1 MSLDLDVSKSPTA
14 SLSRL
19 AENARQAYAQKRTKD
34 CLDLTRAIL
43 LIDPENV
50 EAQMIRSS
58 LQSEMQ
64 RDLEH
69 ERALLRQAQLNSPLE
84 TLETLESPPPK
95 SPEPVPVPSVL
106 VQESR
111 GGGKSR
117 ALIQA
122 GILALVMVV
131 LAVGIVTLWRSGA
144 KPKPVEASTLPP
156 TAPAAT
162 PTPLPDPPVDTAS
175 VVPVGEQF
183 VGPQRP
189 LPAPGAVAP
198 VPAKPAQPSAA
209 ANVASGTLAV
219 SSPTSVDIYRD
230 DVYLGS
236 APVSLD
242 LPAGTQ
248 VLEYRHGNL
257 RRSVAHIIQS
267 NETTK
272 AMITFEVTV
281 QINSRPWAEVY
292 IDGAE
297 RKGLGQTP
305 LSNVRVP
312 IGSVLLFENP
322 RFQTK
327 KYRVTGNETGIQI
340 VFP

>member
-1 MSLDLDVSKSPTA
+1 MSLGLDVSKSPTA
-14 SLSRL
+14 SLSKL
-19 AENARQAYAQKRTKD
+19 AELARQAYAQKRTKD

-50 EAQMIRSS
+50 EAQLIRSS
-58 LQSEMQ
+58 LQSELQ
-64 RDLEH
+64 RDLDS
-69 ERALLRQAQLNSPLE
+69 ERALLRQAQSNPAPE
-84 TLETLESPPPK
+84 NLESPPLKLPD
-95 SPEPVPVPSVL
+95 PVSAPSAV
-106 VQESR
+106 VQEAS

-117 ALIQA
+117 TLIHA

-131 LAVGIVTLWRSGA
+131 LAVGIITLWGSGA

-162 PTPLPDPPVDTAS
+162 PTPASEPPVDAAS
-175 VVPVGEQF
+175 VLPVEQF

-189 LPAPGAVAP
+189 APAPDAVAA
-198 VPAKPAQPSAA
+198 VPAKPAQPPAA
-209 ANVASGTLAV
+209 ANVANGTLAV
-219 SSPTSVDIYRD
+219 SSPTSVDIYKD

-257 RRSVAHIIQS
+257 RRSVAHVIQGH
-267 NETTK
+267 ETTK
-272 AMITFEVTV
+272 AMITFDVTV

-292 IDGAE
+292 VDGAE

-327 KYRVTGNETGIQI
+327 RYRVTGNETGIQI